1 MDKQDIFTQSA
12 DNRAHDGLSMG
23 VHFVFF
29 DETGALEGEFV
40 EALTDFVPGD
50 MPVPLPDDFIG
61 PPPRP
66 ADYPAS
72 VAAE

>member
-1 MDKQDIFTQSA
+1 MDKQEIFTQMS
-12 DNRAHDGLSMG
+12 DSHEHGGLSMG

-29 DETGALEGEFV
+29 DETGALESELV

-72 VAAE
+72 YAAE